1 MHSSLFKK
9 NAWNFFLVKMHLFVK
24 FSTNKNWNYNGVTST
39 NVFLHLIVFG
49 WGGGYNNN
57 TYQFYVKHFIYFIL
71 LLLSIYMFLQQLV
84 YRKTYRWNIN
94 WRKNPLEKPL
104 AFSFL
109 NRAQTGFHFLIGP
122 PTLLINK
129 LCIVANSI
137 KNNTI
142 FCTESFVRSILHQ
155 LFWVF

>member
-1 MHSSLFKK
+1 M
-9 NAWNFFLVKMHLFVK
+9 FFFIW
-24 FSTNKNWNYNGVTST
+24 F
-39 NVFLHLIVFG
+39 FFG
-49 WGGGYNNN
+49 WGWGGAYA
-57 TYQFYVKHFIYFIL
+57 TTITTHIYVKHFIYFIL

-122 PTLLINK
+122 PTLPVLTFLPSRK
-129 LCIVANSI
+129 RWNSET
-137 KNNTI
+137 KFLN
-142 FCTESFVRSILHQ
+142 RSY
-155 LFWVF
+155 LFWFRKIYWKKLFFTIISLHRKR